1 MKAGETEKELIEAIQ
16 RKDQKAFYRLYDKY
30 SGALYGVIIRMCK
43 DSGLAEELLQESFL
57 KIWNKIDQYHPDKG
71 RFYTWA
77 YRIARNTTLNAMRK
91 ESLLIQSEDLSV
103 YKDRKEEEEPWDVQR
118 LNGQINSL
126 EPHHRQAISLVYFQG
141 FTHREAHEEMGVPLG
156 TFKSYIRQALKQL
169 REGYKITGCTLLF
182 MNHWLGL

>member
-1 MKAGETEKELIEAIQ
+1 MKPEETEKELIEAVQ

-30 SGALYGVIIRMCK
+30 SGALYGVIIRMCQ

-57 KIWNKIDQYHPDKG
+57 KIWNKAENYSPDKG

-91 ESLLIQSEDLSV
+91 TSPLIQSEDLSV
-103 YKDRKEEEEPWDVQR
+103 YKNKEEEEESWDFQS
-118 LNGQINSL
+118 LNGQIQEL
-126 EPHHRQAISLVYFQG
+126 EPHHRQALSLVYFQG
-141 FTHREAHEEMGVPLG
+141 YTHREAHEEMGVPLG

-169 REGYKITGCTLLF
+169 REGYQLTCAALLIL
-182 MNHWLGL
+182 LGL